1 MKKFEVLL
9 DSDAN
14 EGWREQ
20 VRERARDDIRSEL
33 AILGELP
40 RQSVGDDSGETQCE
54 AYNQETYR
62 KTNEPMS
69 LSDRAGVFCDK
80 TLDAG
85 AEPESET
92 EPEAVSG
99 KKSVKFNP
107 LKQGSTLRTL
117 VLSKQFSMAQTSI
130 LGSNTSNSLIT
141 GREPKTLL
149 NQSIPK
155 LHAFLS
161 WKKTVESDKLM
172 HAAIPMLSKAAEL
185 GYECKPFTLVLNEK
199 LSKRLDAGDKGAI
212 DYIRDQMCRQIKKEL
227 DPEAWFL
234 YAIEKAPV
242 LLSKPNSRR
251 RWHLHGQII
260 GPVGFSEQRTG
271 PIRDALSSLKG
282 EAKTDLMFSQP
293 MEGFQSVIRWA
304 VYCAK
309 NELSVLKDSVSA
321 P

>member
-1 MKKFEVLL
+1 M
-9 DSDAN
+9 
-14 EGWREQ
+14 
-20 VRERARDDIRSEL
+20 
-33 AILGELP
+33 
-40 RQSVGDDSGETQCE
+40 
-54 AYNQETYR
+54 
-62 KTNEPMS
+62 
-69 LSDRAGVFCDK
+69 
-80 TLDAG
+80 
-85 AEPESET
+85 
-92 EPEAVSG
+92 
-99 KKSVKFNP
+99 
-107 LKQGSTLRTL
+107 
-117 VLSKQFSMAQTSI
+117 
-130 LGSNTSNSLIT
+130 
-141 GREPKTLL
+141 
-149 NQSIPK
+149 
-155 LHAFLS
+155 
-161 WKKTVESDKLM
+161 
-172 HAAIPMLSKAAEL
+172 
-185 GYECKPFTLVLNEK
+185 VLNEK

-309 NELSVLKDSVSA
+309 NELSVLKDSDLESHYDLLPGKSTYIHRDLLRATREYYEQVVLPHA
-321 P
+321 LR